1 MTNKIKRVGMFVSSI
16 LTIMSFGAC
25 TNEDITPVPEIKAL
39 VPNALTWEAGDT
51 GSKNIEV
58 SGTDLDGA
66 MISVSALQNYTTSV
80 NGTTITVTPKSANAT
95 EEDVVETLTVSVEG
109 GNSLGATLTQLK
121 KVVEPEPD
129 PVPSLTSLTPDALT
143 WGADEVDAKTIT
155 VAGENL
161 DGVTLTVSDL
171 TAFTATVEGTVITV
185 TPNAANTATEDV
197 VETLTVTAGESSLTA
212 TLTQSKAE
220 AVEPDP
226 VPSLTSLTPDA
237 LTWGA
242 DEVDAKTITVAGE
255 NLDGVTLTVSDLTA
269 FTATVE
275 GTVITVTP
283 KAANTAAEDVVE
295 TLTVTAGESSLTA
308 TLTQSKAEAVEPD
321 PNPGEPT
328 SGWKKVTDNRDD
340 WSGTY
345 LIVAEVEPL
354 NPRAWKLE
362 EVASQGNPLFL
373 TVEDGRIVSAGLTNM
388 GKDEN
393 GITTN
398 SGDVELSSL
407 SQYAVTIAK
416 VDGGYSIMIPS
427 GQYITNTTGKAGIE
441 FVEESAVGAT
451 SITKSD
457 DNTFKIENTNS
468 TTLFGWYNVNR
479 KFNFFPVG
487 KWDNTRSQVSFYEYV
502 AE

>member
-1 MTNKIKRVGMFVSSI
+1 
-16 LTIMSFGAC
+16 MSFGAC

-220 AVEPDP
+220 AVEPG
-226 VPSLTSLTPDA
+226 PD
-237 LTWGA
+237 
-242 DEVDAKTITVAGE
+242 
-255 NLDGVTLTVSDLTA
+255 
-269 FTATVE
+269 
-275 GTVITVTP
+275 
-283 KAANTAAEDVVE
+283 
-295 TLTVTAGESSLTA
+295 
-308 TLTQSKAEAVEPD
+308 
-321 PNPGEPT
+321 PGEPT

-362 EVASQGNPLFL
+362 AVASQSNPLFL

-427 GQYITNTTGKAGIE
+427 GQYITNTTGVAGIE

-451 SITKSD
+451 SITMSD

-468 TTLFGWYNVNR
+468 TTLFGWHNGNR
-479 KFNFFPVG
+479 KFNFFPVA